1 MVVRLAQLQSYLVEL
16 KSNASGRST
25 RVMGTFIVSD
35 ILGGRQVVLVG
46 NLIQNQFL
54 SARDPTFGSAA
65 SILLMVLT
73 LVVTLFYARR
83 FGFGEEVVY

>member
-1 MVVRLAQLQSYLVEL
+1 MRVFALCL
-16 KSNASGRST
+16 K
-25 RVMGTFIVSD
+25 
-35 ILGGRQVVLVG
+35 LL

-73 LVVTLFYARR
+73 LIVTIFYARR
-83 FGFGEEVVY
+83 FGFGEEVAAA